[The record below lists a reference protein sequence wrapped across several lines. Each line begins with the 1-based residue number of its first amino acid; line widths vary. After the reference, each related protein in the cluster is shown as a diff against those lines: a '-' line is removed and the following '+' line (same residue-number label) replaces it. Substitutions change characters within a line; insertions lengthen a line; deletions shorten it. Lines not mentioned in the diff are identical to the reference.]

1 MKGLKGIFTIAAAV
15 LLASCEKEDIPV
27 ALPNKGEAEYGNVEM
42 GEDYVDQVFFDLE
55 SGRVVHMSQ
64 INSWHLAFEASVDGY
79 HVFMNG
85 GASVF
90 VYNTHSTDFAAVT
103 TAPKDE
109 SKEWLFDRPCGLPD
123 STGWGDWRSGAG
135 LSKNE
140 VYIIKL
146 NNTHYPNNYL
156 KKLRIIAVSDKEYT
170 IEFGDLNDKVSRII
184 SIPKNSDYNYS
195 YFSFENDGQVI
206 QPDPPKD
213 TWDIVFTRYRFIY
226 YDMDN
231 FPYTVNGVLLNPYKT
246 ECFKDTATAFPEMV
260 SDKLLD
266 MKFSNHRDV
275 IGHNWKTYSF
285 TTERYE
291 VNKSTT
297 YVIHNR
303 NSQYWK
309 MRFIDF
315 YSKSGI
321 KGNPSFEFQRV
332 N

>member
-1 MKGLKGIFTIAAAV
+1 MKGLKGFITIATAI
-15 LLASCEKEDIPV
+15 LLASCEKDDIPV
-27 ALPNKGEAEYGNVEM
+27 VLPPPGEAEFANVEM

-55 SGRVVHMSQ
+55 SGRVVHMSK
-64 INSWHLAFEASVDGY
+64 INSWHLAFEASMNGY

-85 GASVF
+85 GAGVF
-90 VYNTHSTDFAAVT
+90 VYNTHQTDFTAVT
-103 TAPKDE
+103 TAPDDD

-123 STGWGDWRSGAG
+123 STGWGDWRSGTG

-140 VYIIKL
+140 VYIVKL
-146 NNTHYPNNYL
+146 NSTNNPDYL
-156 KKLRIIAVSDKEYT
+156 KKFRIVAVNDKEYT
-170 IEFGDLNDKVSRII
+170 VEFGGINDKVSRVM
-184 SIPKNSDYNYS
+184 SIPKNADYNYS
-195 YFSFENDGQVI
+195 YFSFDGDGQVL

-213 TWDIVFTRYRFIY
+213 TWDVVFTRYRIIY

-246 ECFKDTATAFPEMV
+246 ESFKDTANAFSEIV
-260 SDKLLD
+260 SDKLLG

-275 IGHNWKTYSF
+275 IGHNWKAYNF
-285 TTERYE
+285 TSERYE
-291 VNKSTT
+291 VDKSTT

-303 NSQYWK
+303 KNQYWK

-315 YSKSGI
+315 YSKSGV